1 MTEPALQ
8 EPLLESAPLAHRIA
22 QTLCVPSLEAGE
34 SCAWYHGV
42 WQYLRAMGLAKTS
55 GGQAEFLV
63 DALRSLIRSAGATR
77 VLVSGSADYSMPA
90 HVLAAFAR
98 EGAAID
104 LTVVDRCETPLYLTR
119 WYGERVGIAI
129 ATVRSD
135 ILTYRSATPF
145 DVVLT
150 NSFLGN
156 FDVAS
161 RPALV
166 RTWRELLRPGGSV
179 LFTNRLRPHAEAPVM
194 FSTKQTYDFCEVAR
208 REAKRWQAVF
218 GLDPELV
225 ATWARTYAERFV
237 SFPLRSADEIVAL
250 LRDEGF
256 AVDDV
261 NIVTASPRPDGEAL
275 SGPSLAEKAEYVQVR
290 ATRASR

>member
-1 MTEPALQ
+1 
-8 EPLLESAPLAHRIA
+8 
-22 QTLCVPSLEAGE
+22 
-34 SCAWYHGV
+34 
-42 WQYLRAMGLAKTS
+42 
-55 GGQAEFLV
+55 
-63 DALRSLIRSAGATR
+63 

-98 EGAAID
+98 EGAAVD
-104 LTVVDRCETPLYLTR
+104 LTVVDRCETPLYLSH
-119 WYGERVGIAI
+119 WYGERVGIPI

-156 FDVAS
+156 FDAAS

-166 RTWRELLRPGGSV
+166 RAWRELLRLGGAL
-179 LFTNRLRPHAEAPVM
+179 LFTNRLRPHAEASPVT
-194 FSTKQTYDFCEVAR
+194 FSTKQRDDFCEAAR
-208 REAKRWQAVF
+208 REGKRWQAVF
-218 GLDPELV
+218 GFDPEHV
-225 ATWARTYAERFV
+225 ATWARIYAERFV
-237 SFPLRSADEIVAL
+237 SFPLRSADEIIAL
-250 LRDEGF
+250 LRDERLSV
-256 AVDDV
+256 AYV
-261 NIVTASPRPDGEAL
+261 NVVIASPRPGGASL